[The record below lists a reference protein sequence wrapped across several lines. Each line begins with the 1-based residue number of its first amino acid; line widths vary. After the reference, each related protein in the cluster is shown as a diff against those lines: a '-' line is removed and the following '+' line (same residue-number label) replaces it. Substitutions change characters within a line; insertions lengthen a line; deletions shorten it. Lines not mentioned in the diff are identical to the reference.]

1 MNRKK
6 KDRTCIQS
14 IQNLNDTYNSRFVK
28 DYSGM
33 KSPHNFPKIMIVN
46 ADSKMMSAI
55 SIETDSEFERD
66 KDNRMKFSLTLD
78 F

>member
-1 MNRKK
+1 
-6 KDRTCIQS
+6 
-14 IQNLNDTYNSRFVK
+14 
-28 DYSGM
+28 M